1 MIKKSEINEKLDILE
16 NILLKENSIK
26 DIVDKENKLKK
37 ESLELL
43 SKIKDLLPN
52 AVIAVKKEDALEFQ
66 NEKFFKNDK
75 SNIVYV
81 PINYL
86 L

>member
-26 DIVDKENKLKK
+26 DIVNKENKLKK

-43 SKIKDLLPN
+43 NRIKDLLPN